1 MVERLGLPSTAI
13 ERQHR
18 QLVHP
23 FPGAVLVGEGER
35 FGERLRVT
43 AEREPRLEALLQR
56 QQSQLVQ
63 ALAFAPRELLVC
75 ELPES
80 PAAPQRQRLLR
91 ERDSECRVA
100 VAASRAALTEQ
111 PLEPRCIET
120 VLWKTKRV
128 TPTNRLNDDALW

>member
-1 MVERLGLPSTAI
+1 MVERLGLSSAAI

-35 FGERLRVT
+35 LGERLGVT
-43 AEREPRLEALLQR
+43 AERELRLEALLQR
-56 QQSQLVQ
+56 QQAQLVQ
-63 ALAFAPRELLVC
+63 ALAFASRELLVC
-75 ELPES
+75 KLPES

-91 ERDSECRVA
+91 ERGSEGRVA

-120 VLWKTKRV
+120 VLWKAKRV
-128 TPTNRLNDDALW
+128 ASTNRLDDDALR